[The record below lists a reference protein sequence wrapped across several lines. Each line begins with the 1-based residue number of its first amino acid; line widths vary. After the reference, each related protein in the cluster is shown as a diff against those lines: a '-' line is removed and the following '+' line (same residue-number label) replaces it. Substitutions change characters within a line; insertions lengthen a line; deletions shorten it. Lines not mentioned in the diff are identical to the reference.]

1 VLRNTATHEIVSVH
15 RMGDGPLPPS
25 GSGAA

>member
-15 RMGDGPLPPS
+15 RMGDGPPPPS